1 MKVQQIQQ
9 QNQTIKR
16 NPQFKSADGILRYL
30 AVNQAVG
37 ANAVD
42 LSFMVIPRTGSDMIR
57 RGPLAGM
64 ETLRRE
70 IMGTINDSLI
80 GVYGILGG
88 AIAAKIMGMKKF
100 TPDANNI
107 LAAPETL
114 NILANNKAKQIEAG
128 KSQIEYLKDTL
139 KSVKGFNPSAAN
151 ADTDGYVKL
160 SKHTI
165 DDVAEALNKAVN
177 EKRAF
182 KDDWDSSK
190 TADSIHTL
198 INKII
203 ADTGTES
210 DYILEG
216 AGKELPNSKAS
227 LKTLLEDIFKVS
239 KSFNENSVKEAFE
252 AQIKAGKGIKD
263 NAYIKSLQKFMK
275 TKSYAGF
282 AMASAVGL
290 SVQPINMY
298 ISRKKTGTDGFVGV
312 EGRTKDT
319 SAGFT
324 ALKAASAAAFFGVI
338 LATLKTGLGGFM
350 GKMAF
355 KGFWPTVEQLK
366 GVYGITIISRVMSAR
381 DKDELRES
389 LTKDLL
395 GYLSWL
401 VLGNFVNKIVAN
413 GLDKSVMNK
422 SAEVKKKGYWG
433 QIFNST
439 LKTRDE
445 ILVKTLADNGVKVT
459 KNVDGETIAKSFGE
473 MRKALEKLSPDI
485 QKVAKKKLRV
495 LNAAQLAGYAFSGL
509 ILGLGI
515 PNLNI
520 YITNKL
526 DKSRKA
532 KQAEAAKAE
541 QETQAA

>member
-9 QNQTIKR
+9 QNQTIKK

-88 AIAAKIMGMKKF
+88 AIAAKLMGMKKF

-182 KDDWDSSK
+182 KDDWNSSK

-216 AGKELPNSKAS
+216 AGKELPDSKAS

-239 KSFNENSVKEAFE
+239 KSFNEDSVKEAFE

-263 NAYIKSLQKFMK
+263 NA
-275 TKSYAGF
+275 
-282 AMASAVGL
+282 
-290 SVQPINMY
+290 
-298 ISRKKTGTDGFVGV
+298 
-312 EGRTKDT
+312 
-319 SAGFT
+319 
-324 ALKAASAAAFFGVI
+324 
-338 LATLKTGLGGFM
+338 
-350 GKMAF
+350 
-355 KGFWPTVEQLK
+355 
-366 GVYGITIISRVMSAR
+366 
-381 DKDELRES
+381 
-389 LTKDLL
+389 
-395 GYLSWL
+395 
-401 VLGNFVNKIVAN
+401 
-413 GLDKSVMNK
+413 
-422 SAEVKKKGYWG
+422 
-433 QIFNST
+433 
-439 LKTRDE
+439 
-445 ILVKTLADNGVKVT
+445 
-459 KNVDGETIAKSFGE
+459 
-473 MRKALEKLSPDI
+473 
-485 QKVAKKKLRV
+485 
-495 LNAAQLAGYAFSGL
+495 
-509 ILGLGI
+509 
-515 PNLNI
+515 
-520 YITNKL
+520 
-526 DKSRKA
+526 
-532 KQAEAAKAE
+532 
-541 QETQAA
+541 